1 MHYRSDEAL
10 NERLEMLEG
19 RGRRALTAAGRAD
32 ARARAL
38 AVAGMVSIAPPLACL
53 VAALMRPI
61 GIVLPI
67 AVSVA
72 LPATVFG
79 LVYAMGVSRLRVA
92 RGAAL
97 SLIDRELALKDR
109 TQIVAEFLAGAARDG
124 FREAALQEAQPRLDR
139 AATAPIAAL
148 GAGETASRRWWVLP
162 GGALIVLLIALAIDH
177 GCAVRRGEDANP
189 LRQVARELGLRPGA
203 NGTAESSEAVAA
215 RAEHAAARVAGASG
229 GASASGSDLASR
241 GTGVLARGAAGDA
254 VGGADRRASG
264 ERSAGSPSGAASAP
278 GESRDLGGAS
288 TSPPAPASQQEGGD
302 AARRGAAEAPEAHGQ
317 AAAAIETQA
326 KPAAGARAGRNAPSP
341 MASAAPP
348 RASNGN
354 DGQQGSGQRN
364 RSQRQQ
370 SGGSG
375 GQGSNR
381 NGQQG
386 SNRGNGQEG
395 LKRARGSS
403 SLMLAVPMEDRVVGT
418 VNAGRVSSTTR
429 NAPPHAM
436 PAGTVAAQA
445 RGAGTAQAGRVLHRP
460 RTAEEQR
467 LLERYFR
474 REGVGQ

>member
-10 NERLEMLEG
+10 HQRLDMLED
-19 RGRRALTAAGRAD
+19 RGRRALIAAGRAGV
-32 ARARAL
+32 RARAL
-38 AVAGMVSIAPPLACL
+38 TIAGRVSITAPLGCL
-53 VAALMRPI
+53 VVALMRPI

-67 AVSVA
+67 ALSVA
-72 LPATVFG
+72 LPAAAFG
-79 LVYAMGVSRLRVA
+79 LVYAIGLSRLRVA

-109 TQIVAEFLAGAARDG
+109 TQIVAEFLAGEARDG
-124 FREAALQEAQPRLDR
+124 FREAALQEARPRLDR
-139 AATAPIAAL
+139 AATAPMAMPAAG
-148 GAGETASRRWWVLP
+148 GAASRRWWVPPL
-162 GGALIVLLIALAIDH
+162 GALTVLLIALAIGH
-177 GCAVRRGEDANP
+177 VGAVRRGEDPNP
-189 LRQVARELGLRPGA
+189 LRQVARELGLRPAATGA
-203 NGTAESSEAVAA
+203 AAAPEALAA
-215 RAEHAAARVAGASG
+215 RAERAAARAAGASG
-229 GASASGSDLASR
+229 GASASGSDMASR

-254 VGGADRRASG
+254 AGGADRSASG
-264 ERSAGSPSGAASAP
+264 ERSAGSPSGAPSAP

-288 TSPPAPASQQEGGD
+288 TSPPAPASRQEGGD
-302 AARRGAAEAPEAHGQ
+302 AARRGAAEAPEARGQ

-326 KPAAGARAGRNAPSP
+326 RPAAGARSGGITPSP

-370 SGGSG
+370 SGGSS

-386 SNRGNGQEG
+386 SSRGNGQEG
-395 LKRARGSS
+395 MKRARGSS